1 MEPATTTTVT
11 TTTPMGPGERFAR
24 EFCAIFD
31 SIEASTTRPLALSR
45 LIYTTTVFYYEEG
58 EPLSNVLEHDARPEG
73 GTLQVYFASVLR
85 VTGHDGMVIKL
96 SQEMMMLARPT
107 NESNDDLRLV
117 EMRTSTWLVEA
128 YPEGDEVGE
137 PMTADDL

>member
-1 MEPATTTTVT
+1 MEPATTTATT

-24 EFCAIFD
+24 EFCAVFD

-58 EPLSNVLEHDARPEG
+58 EPLSSAEQIQG

-137 PMTADDL
+137 PMTVDDL